1 MKLRSMSKYAAC
13 YVFLLGDGH
22 TVYKTMGE
30 SNVNCGFQGTMPLCP
45 RQGQDTNTG
54 EGFLLL
60 LF

>member
-1 MKLRSMSKYAAC
+1 MSRYAAC

-45 RQGQDTNTG
+45 PQGQDTNTG
-54 EGFLLL
+54 EGFFLL